1 MTTARARCQPFA
13 AQEAGG
19 KNMEIMAAH
28 AGRYLMLILS
38 NEDIEKILP
47 VSACL
52 EVLEEAYRDLGNGVA
67 ATVPRYD
74 VFSPTKPNEFYE
86 YKTMSGVLPNRK
98 IAALRLNSSVVKW
111 YEKAGGVRK
120 DKLPVAGG
128 DRYVGLVMLF
138 STETGEPLAI
148 FPDGYVQKLRVAG
161 ASAIAAR
168 YLARENSKIMALLGS
183 GWQAGAHL
191 MTLSLVRDLK
201 TIRVFSPTTESRK
214 RFLDEWNGKTSA
226 ELVQADSAAQAIDG
240 VDIVTCTTNSISAL
254 FPGELLQPGTHV
266 SCVKPCELDAVTYR
280 RSDPLIIHWKEAK
293 PFQIVIGVDPQS
305 IPDVVEG
312 WPHPLTREDSAVW
325 DLPTLSQLITGQHP
339 GRTKDE
345 AISCFCNNVGL
356 GLQFAAVGSEVL
368 ARAREARVGRE
379 IPTDWFLESV
389 HP

>member
-1 MTTARARCQPFA
+1 
-13 AQEAGG
+13 
-19 KNMEIMAAH
+19 
-28 AGRYLMLILS
+28 MLILS

-47 VSACL
+47 VGACL
-52 EVLEEAYRDLGNGVA
+52 DVLEEAYRDLGNGMA

-86 YKTMSGVLPNRK
+86 YKTMSGVLPGRG

-111 YEKAGGVRK
+111 YEKAGGIRK

-128 DRYVGLVMLF
+128 DKYVGLVMLF

-168 YLARENSKIMALLGS
+168 YLARKDSKVMALFGA
-183 GWQAGAHL
+183 GWQASAHL
-191 MTLSLVRDLK
+191 VTMSMIRELK
-201 TIRVFSPTTESRK
+201 QIRVFSPTPESRR
-214 RFLDEWNGKTSA
+214 RFIEEWSETISAQLIETGSA
-226 ELVQADSAAQAIDG
+226 EEAMDGADMVIA
-240 VDIVTCTTNSISAL
+240 TTNSISPL
-254 FPGELLQPGTHV
+254 FPGEMLQPGMHV
-266 SCVKPCELDAVTYR
+266 SCVKPCEVDAATYKR
-280 RSDPLIIHWKEAK
+280 ADPLIIHWREAK
-293 PFQIVIGVDPQS
+293 PFQIAIGVDRQS
-305 IPDVVEG
+305 IPDIAEG
-312 WPHPLTREDSAVW
+312 WQHPLTREDCAIW
-325 DLPTLSQLITGQHP
+325 DFPTLSELANGQHP
-339 GRTKDE
+339 GRTKED

-379 IPTDWFLESV
+379 IPTDWFLEDV

>member
-1 MTTARARCQPFA
+1 
-13 AQEAGG
+13 
-19 KNMEIMAAH
+19 
-28 AGRYLMLILS
+28 MLILS

-47 VSACL
+47 VGACL
-52 EVLEEAYRDLGNGVA
+52 DVLEEAYRDLGNGMA

-74 VFSPTKPNEFYE
+74 VFSPTKSANEFYE
-86 YKTMSGVLPNRK
+86 YKTMSGVLPGRG

-111 YEKAGGVRK
+111 YEKAGGIRK

-168 YLARENSKIMALLGS
+168 YLARKNSTTMALLGS
-183 GWQAGAHL
+183 GWQASAHL
-191 MTLSLVRDLK
+191 VTMAMIRDLK
-201 TIRVFSPTTESRK
+201 QVRVFSPTPESRRK
-214 RFLDEWNGKTSA
+214 FVDEWRGKVKA
-226 ELVQADSAAQAIDG
+226 ELIESISAAEAIKDADM
-240 VDIVTCTTNSISAL
+240 VICTTNSISAL
-254 FPGELLQPGTHV
+254 FPGEILEPGMHV
-266 SCVKPCELDAVTYR
+266 SCVKPCELDALTYK
-280 RSDPLIIHWKEAK
+280 RSDPLIIHWREAK
-293 PFQIVIGVDPQS
+293 PFQITIGVDPQS
-305 IPDVVEG
+305 IPDVAEG
-312 WPHPLTREDSAVW
+312 WRHPITREDSAIW
-325 DLPTLSQLITGQHP
+325 DLPMISQLVNGQHP
-339 GRTKDE
+339 GRTQED

-379 IPTDWFLESV
+379 IPTDWFLQDV

>member
-1 MTTARARCQPFA
+1 MP
-13 AQEAGG
+13 
-19 KNMEIMAAH
+19 
-28 AGRYLMLILS
+28 MLILS

-47 VSACL
+47 VGACL
-52 EVLEEAYRDLGNGVA
+52 EVLEEAYRDLGNGMA

-86 YKTMSGVLPNRK
+86 YKTMSGVLPGRRV
-98 IAALRLNSSVVKW
+98 AALRLNSSVVKW

-128 DRYVGLVMLF
+128 DRFVGLVMLF
-138 STETGEPLAI
+138 STENGEPLAI

-168 YLARENSKIMALLGS
+168 HLARKDSKVMALLGS
-183 GWQAGAHL
+183 GWQASAHL
-191 MTLSLVRDLK
+191 VTLCMVRDLK
-201 TIRVFSPTTESRK
+201 KVKVYSPTPETRK
-214 RFLDEWNGKTSA
+214 RFVKEMDTSVPA
-226 ELVQADSAAQAIDG
+226 EVVEAGSVEQAIEDA
-240 VDIVTCTTNSISAL
+240 DMITCATNSISPL
-254 FPGELLQPGTHV
+254 FRGELLQPGVHV
-266 SCVKPCELDAVTYR
+266 SCVKPCELDVTTYK
-280 RSDPLIIHWKEAK
+280 RSDPLIIHWREAK
-293 PFQIVIGVDPQS
+293 PFQIAIGVDRQS
-305 IPDVVEG
+305 IPDVAEG
-312 WPHPLTREDSAVW
+312 WQHPITREDSPIW
-325 DLPTLSQLITGQHP
+325 DFPTISQLVNGQHP
-339 GRTKDE
+339 GRTRED

>member
-1 MTTARARCQPFA
+1 
-13 AQEAGG
+13 
-19 KNMEIMAAH
+19 
-28 AGRYLMLILS
+28 MLILS

-47 VSACL
+47 VTACL
-52 EVLEEAYRDLGNGVA
+52 EVLEEAYRDLGNGLA

-74 VFSPTKPNEFYE
+74 VFSPTGDKEFYE
-86 YKTMSGVLPNRK
+86 YKTMSGVLPNRR

-111 YEKAGGVRK
+111 YEKAGGLRK

-128 DRYVGLVMLF
+128 DKYVGLVMLF

-168 YLARENSKIMALLGS
+168 YLARKDSQVMALLGS
-183 GWQAGAHL
+183 GWQTGAHL
-191 MTLSLVRDLK
+191 VTLCMVRDLK
-201 TIRVFSPTTESRK
+201 KVKVFSPTPESRQ
-214 RFLDEWNGKTSA
+214 RFVKEMSGSVGA
-226 ELVQADSAAQAIDG
+226 EVVESSSVEEAIQGADI
-240 VDIVTCTTNSISAL
+240 ITCATNSLSPL
-254 FPGELLQPGTHV
+254 FPGGLLQPGVHV
-266 SCVKPCELDAVTYR
+266 SCVKPCELDATTYK
-280 RSDPLIIHWKEAK
+280 RSDPLIIHWREAK

-305 IPDVVEG
+305 IPDVSDG
-312 WPHPLTREDSAVW
+312 WQHPLTREDAPVW
-325 DLPTLSQLITGQHP
+325 DFPTLPQLVNGQHP
-339 GRTKDE
+339 GRVKED
-345 AISCFCNNVGL
+345 AITCFCNNVGL

>member
-1 MTTARARCQPFA
+1 
-13 AQEAGG
+13 
-19 KNMEIMAAH
+19 
-28 AGRYLMLILS
+28 MLILS

-47 VSACL
+47 VAACL

-86 YKTMSGVLPNRK
+86 YKTMSGVLPKRK

-168 YLARENSKIMALLGS
+168 YLARKDSKVMALLGA

-191 MTLSLVRDLK
+191 IALSLVRDLK
-201 TIRVFSPTTESRK
+201 TVKIFSPTTESRK
-214 RFLDEWNGKTSA
+214 RFLGEWSDKISA
-226 ELVQADSAAQAIDG
+226 ELVEADSAAHAIDG
-240 VDIVTCTTNSISAL
+240 ADIITCTTNSISAL
-254 FPGELLQPGTHV
+254 FPGELLQPGMHV
-266 SCVKPCELDAVTYR
+266 SCVKPCELDAATYR

-293 PFQIVIGVDPQS
+293 PFQIVIGVEPQS
-305 IPDVVEG
+305 IPDVAEG
-312 WPHPLTREDSAVW
+312 WPHPLTREDAAVW
-325 DLPTLSQLITGQHP
+325 DLPTLSQLLSGQHP
-339 GRTKDE
+339 GRIKDE
-345 AISCFCNNVGL
+345 SISCFCNNVGL

-368 ARAREARVGRE
+368 ARAREARVGHE

>member
-1 MTTARARCQPFA
+1 
-13 AQEAGG
+13 
-19 KNMEIMAAH
+19 
-28 AGRYLMLILS
+28 
-38 NEDIEKILP
+38 
-47 VSACL
+47 
-52 EVLEEAYRDLGNGVA
+52 VLEEAYRDLGNGMA

-86 YKTMSGVLPNRK
+86 YKTMSGVLPGRK

-168 YLARENSKIMALLGS
+168 YLARKNSSTMALLGS
-183 GWQAGAHL
+183 GWQASAHL
-191 MTLSLVRDLK
+191 VTMSRIRDLK
-201 TIRVFSPTTESRK
+201 RVKVFSPTPESRRK
-214 RFLDEWNGKTSA
+214 FVAEWRGKVLA
-226 ELVQADSAAQAIDG
+226 ELIESSSAAEAIKDADM
-240 VDIVTCTTNSISAL
+240 VICTTNSISAL
-254 FPGELLQPGTHV
+254 FSGELLQPGMHV
-266 SCVKPCELDAVTYR
+266 SCVKPCELDALTYK
-280 RSDPLIIHWKEAK
+280 RSDPLIIHWREAK

-305 IPDVVEG
+305 IPDVAEG
-312 WPHPLTREDSAVW
+312 WPHPLTREDAAIW
-325 DLPTLSQLITGQHP
+325 DLPTISQLVNGQHP
-339 GRTKDE
+339 GRTNDDT
-345 AISCFCNNVGL
+345 ISCFCNNVGL

-379 IPTDWFLESV
+379 IPTDWFLEDV

>member
-1 MTTARARCQPFA
+1 
-13 AQEAGG
+13 
-19 KNMEIMAAH
+19 
-28 AGRYLMLILS
+28 MLILS
-38 NEDIEKILP
+38 NDDIEKILP
-47 VSACL
+47 VGACL
-52 EVLEEAYRDLGNGVA
+52 DVLEEAYRDLGNGMA

-86 YKTMSGVLPNRK
+86 YKTMSGVLPGRN

-168 YLARENSKIMALLGS
+168 HLARKNSTTMALLGS
-183 GWQAGAHL
+183 GWQASAHL
-191 MTLSLVRDLK
+191 VTMSMIRELK
-201 TIRVFSPTTESRK
+201 TVKVFSPTPESRQK
-214 RFLDEWNGKTSA
+214 FVEEWRGKISA
-226 ELVQADSAAQAIDG
+226 ELIEASSTAEAIKDTDM
-240 VDIVTCTTNSISAL
+240 VICTTNSISAL
-254 FPGELLQPGTHV
+254 FPGELLQPGMHV
-266 SCVKPCELDAVTYR
+266 SCVKPCELDALTYK
-280 RSDPLIIHWKEAK
+280 RSDPLIIHWREAK

-305 IPDVVEG
+305 IPDVAEG
-312 WPHPLTREDSAVW
+312 WLHPITREDAAIW
-325 DLPTLSQLITGQHP
+325 DLPTISQLVNGQHP
-339 GRTKDE
+339 GRTNDDS
-345 AISCFCNNVGL
+345 ISCFCNNVGL

-379 IPTDWFLESV
+379 IPTDWFLEDV

>member
-1 MTTARARCQPFA
+1 
-13 AQEAGG
+13 
-19 KNMEIMAAH
+19 
-28 AGRYLMLILS
+28 MLILS
-38 NEDIEKILP
+38 NEEIEKILP
-47 VSACL
+47 VSSCL
-52 EVLEEAYRDLGNGVA
+52 SVLEDAYRDLGNGMA

-74 VFSPTKPNEFYE
+74 VFSPTSNGEFYE
-86 YKTMSGVLPNRK
+86 YKTMSGVLPNRQ

-148 FPDGYVQKLRVAG
+148 FPDGYVQKVRVAG

-168 YLARENSKIMALLGS
+168 YLARKDSKVMALLGA
-183 GWQAGAHL
+183 GWQASAHL
-191 MTLSLVRDLK
+191 VTLCMVRNLK
-201 TIRVFSPTTESRK
+201 EVKVFSPTAESRQ
-214 RFLDEWNGKTSA
+214 RFVNDLQGSVPANVVAAASVEEAMNGADIITCATNSLSPLFA
-226 ELVQADSAAQAIDG
+226 GDLVQSG
-240 VDIVTCTTNSISAL
+240 V
-254 FPGELLQPGTHV
+254 HV
-266 SCVKPCELDAVTYR
+266 SCVKPCELDQTTYQ
-280 RSDPLIIHWKEAK
+280 RSDPLIIHWREAR
-293 PFQIVIGVDPQS
+293 PFQITIGVDPQS
-305 IPDVVEG
+305 IPDVSDG
-312 WPHPLTREDSAVW
+312 WQHPLTREVTPVW
-325 DLPTLSQLITGQHP
+325 DFPTLSDLVNGQHP
-339 GRTKDE
+339 GRVKDD